1 MDARQPPPRSK
12 WKKKEKEQKVVQA
25 FFFFFF
31 RKRMLL
37 AGGVSRFISIS
48 NKILGSKPSNERV
61 IFQETRKSDAKGSV
75 VTLLSVFILYS
86 RQGPAGNMP

>member
-31 RKRMLL
+31 
-37 AGGVSRFISIS
+37 
-48 NKILGSKPSNERV
+48 
-61 IFQETRKSDAKGSV
+61 QETHA
-75 VTLLSVFILYS
+75 IS
-86 RQGPAGNMP
+86 RGGKPFHFNIKQNPWVKTKL

>member
-31 RKRMLL
+31 
-37 AGGVSRFISIS
+37 
-48 NKILGSKPSNERV
+48 
-61 IFQETRKSDAKGSV
+61 FQETHA
-75 VTLLSVFILYS
+75 IS
-86 RQGPAGNMP
+86 RGGKPFHFNIKQNPWVKTKL